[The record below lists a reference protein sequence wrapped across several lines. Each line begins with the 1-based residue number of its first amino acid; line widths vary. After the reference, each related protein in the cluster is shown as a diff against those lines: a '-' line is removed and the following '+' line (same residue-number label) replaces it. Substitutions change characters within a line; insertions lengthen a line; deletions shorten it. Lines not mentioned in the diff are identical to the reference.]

1 MWRSSVK
8 GAWPTHGTPSPP
20 MWLKVA
26 VWRSGMKL
34 TM

>member
-8 GAWPTHGTPSPP
+8 GAWPTHGTPSP
-20 MWLKVA
+20 LKVA

-34 TM
+34 AM